1 MSLKIGIVGLPN
13 VGKSTLFNA
22 LTRSKGADA
31 QNYPFCTIDPNVGIV
46 QVPDERLYQL
56 AKIVDP
62 KEVVPA
68 VCEFVDIA
76 GLVKGASEGE
86 GLGNKFLANIR
97 ECDAILQVVRCFE
110 NSDIHHV
117 TGQINPKEDIEIIN
131 TELILADLQT
141 IEKAIE
147 RLTKESKAGDKKI
160 KADLGFAETIKAWLD
175 GGRIVSEMD
184 ISDEFVDTLKEFQL
198 LTKKPFLYT
207 ANVSEDQI
215 LNTSVD
221 QLRDLMGLDSN
232 AKVVPMSAKI
242 EEDLMDF
249 SPAEAQEYLQEMG
262 LKESTLNQLICE
274 AYDILG
280 LQTFLTAGP
289 KEAKAWTVHKGATA
303 PQAAGVIHTDFEKGF
318 IRAEVIAYPDY
329 IECNGESGA
338 REKGKLRSEG
348 KEYIMQDGDVVH
360 FLFNN

>member
-1 MSLKIGIVGLPN
+1 MSLKIGITGLPN

-46 QVPDERLYQL
+46 EVPDDRLYKL
-56 AKIVDP
+56 AEIVDP
-62 KEVVPA
+62 KKIVPA

-110 NSDIHHV
+110 DTNIHHV
-117 TGQINPKEDIEIIN
+117 AGQINPKEDIEIIN

-141 IEKAIE
+141 IEKAID
-147 RLTKESKAGDKKI
+147 RLTKESKAGDKKV
-160 KADLGFAETIKAWLD
+160 KADLGFAQTLKAWLD
-175 GGRIVSEMD
+175 EGKIVSEMD
-184 ISDEFVDTLKEFQL
+184 IPDEFKDTLKEFQL

-207 ANVSEDQI
+207 ANINEDQI
-215 LNTSVD
+215 LNTGID
-221 QLRDLMGLDSN
+221 ELRTLMGLDSN
-232 AKVVPMSAKI
+232 ARVVPMSAKI

-249 SPAEAQEYLQEMG
+249 SLAEAREYLQEMG
-262 LKESTLNQLICE
+262 IKESTLNQLIRQ

-280 LQTFLTAGP
+280 LQTFFTAGP
-289 KEAKAWTVHKGATA
+289 KEARAWTIHKGATA
-303 PQAAGVIHTDFEKGF
+303 PQSAGVIHTDFEKGF
-318 IRAEVIAYPDY
+318 IRAEVITYSDY
-329 IECNGESGA
+329 IECDGESGA

-348 KEYIMQDGDVVH
+348 KEYIMKDGDVVH